1 MPASSAATSH
11 KSLRLFTTSHEL
23 DLLNS
28 LSHDPSTP
36 LTGRRDSDASTSPHA
51 ITHSP
56 TVSSQMAERLERSH
70 TEIEQLRTRVA
81 HLEAQLESEQQRA
94 RDELRDACQSLWAR
108 FERELAQERER
119 SQAAMLALLESH
131 PRPTI

>member
-1 MPASSAATSH
+1 
-11 KSLRLFTTSHEL
+11 
-23 DLLNS
+23 
-28 LSHDPSTP
+28 
-36 LTGRRDSDASTSPHA
+36 
-51 ITHSP
+51 
-56 TVSSQMAERLERSH
+56 MAERLERSH